1 MSQYWENVAGR
12 TDGQYTSDEFQST
25 ASRLLMEQVLYYAD
39 RGSRVAYGMVE
50 EFERDF
56 KHVLSQ
62 VGVGLIVN
70 RQLRYACVIP
80 DNGKAGTATV
90 NQTLLALVLRRIY
103 DEQARVGQQSDDGE
117 VVCDMVELVEKYR
130 MIVKRELPGRGELD
144 PILKVLRRWGLVR
157 KVEDTQETS
166 LPGMHDQPY
175 VLMIRPAIVDLLGET
190 AIAKLAQFEGN
201 APQGEPGDDEDDKGI
216 GEDADHTKTAGEL
229 S

>member
-12 TDGQYTSDEFQST
+12 TDGQYTADEFQST
-25 ASRLLMEQVLYYAD
+25 ASRLLMEQVLYHAD

-50 EFERDF
+50 GFERDF

-70 RQLRYACVIP
+70 RQLRYACAIP

-103 DEQARVGQQSDDGE
+103 DEQARVGQQNDDGE
-117 VVCDMVELVEKYR
+117 VACDLVELVEKYR
-130 MIVKRELPGRGELD
+130 MMVKRELPGRGELD
-144 PILKVLRRWGLVR
+144 ALLKMLRRWGLVR
-157 KVEDTQETS
+157 KVEDAQEAG
-166 LPGMHDQPY
+166 LPGMQEQPY
-175 VLMIRPAIVDLLGET
+175 VLMIRPAIVDMLGET
-190 AIAKLAQFEGN
+190 AIAKLAQFDGT
-201 APQGEPGDDEDDKGI
+201 APQEEAGDEDDDNDA
-216 GEDADHTKTAGEL
+216 GEDTASEAAGEP